1 MRRYAFNPSAGKSAK
16 AFGRGL
22 RVSRKSSVIVC
33 KKVTGMRSDKARQLL
48 ENMVSQKQGLDGKFY
63 TNTSR
68 EILSLIGSAEKN
80 ADSKG
85 LDTEKLYVH
94 ASAHKGFSFF
104 RPRGW
109 KRRREQRKVTNLQVV
124 LVER

>member
-1 MRRYAFNPSAGKSAK
+1 MRKYAFNPAGKSARV
-16 AFGRGL
+16 FGRGL
-22 RVSRKSSVIVC
+22 RISQKSSVTVC
-33 KKVTGMRSDKARQLL
+33 RKVTGMRSDKAKQLL
-48 ENMVSQKQGLDGKFY
+48 QNLVSQKQSLDGRFY
-63 TNTSR
+63 TNTSK
-68 EILSLIGSAEKN
+68 EILELISSAEKN

-124 LVER
+124 LVQR

>member
-1 MRRYAFNPSAGKSAK
+1 MRKYAFNPEGKSARV
-16 AFGRGL
+16 FGRGL
-22 RVSRKSSVIVC
+22 RISQKSSVVVC
-33 KKVTGMRSDKARQLL
+33 RKVTGMRSDKARQLL
-48 ENMVSQKQGLDGKFY
+48 QNMVSQKQSLDGKFY
-63 TNTSR
+63 TNTSK
-68 EILSLIGSAEKN
+68 EVLNLIESAEKN

-124 LVER
+124 LVQR

>member
-1 MRRYAFNPSAGKSAK
+1 MRKYAFNPEGRTSR

-22 RVSRKSSVIVC
+22 RISGKSSLVVC
-33 KKVTGMRSDKARQLL
+33 RKVTGMRSDKATQLL
-48 ENMVSQKQGLDGKFY
+48 RNMVSQKQSLDGKFY
-63 TNTSR
+63 TNASK
-68 EILSLIGSAEKN
+68 EVLNLIESAEKN
-80 ADSKG
+80 ADSIG